1 MELSLKEK
9 LIIALLDPDKGRLIM
24 EQSRISHSLA
34 ACIIFEMKEMGL
46 IDITQNRLQSRSF
59 KYPNDVVHREVFKKI
74 NDSKKERKLSFWLMK
89 LSWKGGYF
97 RRGIITD
104 LQSKQVIGTERKYFI
119 NIIPYTRYFFI
130 NLSLWRKIIEHLRAV
145 VFHSATPSQDDFLL
159 LGLISVA
166 NVNRVIYRNR
176 EEKKLMKERIK
187 ELLSDTMVDKD
198 VLLILKRVKEA
209 ISSTSA
215 VIPGA

>member
-24 EQSRISHSLA
+24 EQSRISHALA

-46 IDITQNRLQSRSF
+46 IDITQNRLQARSS
-59 KYPNDVVHREVFKKI
+59 KYPKDVVHREVFKKI
-74 NDSKKERKLSFWLMK
+74 DGSKKERKLSFWLLK
-89 LSWKGGYF
+89 LSWKGGHY
-97 RRGIITD
+97 RRGIITN

-130 NLSLWRKIIEHLRAV
+130 NLNLWRKIIEHLRAV
-145 VFHSATPSQDDFLL
+145 VFYSASPSQEDFLL

-176 EEKKLMKERIK
+176 EENKLMKERIK
-187 ELLSDTMVDKD
+187 ELLGDKMVDKD

-209 ISSTSA
+209 IRSSSA
-215 VIPGA
+215 VIPGT